1 MGVYSVLSK
10 EELNYI
16 EQLYNL
22 KIENIK
28 YIDKGI
34 LNSNFIL
41 KTCTANYILRVFEAD
56 RSFEEEEQELKLL
69 ENIADIVPVALA
81 VRNKNGSFITKYNS
95 KKMALFNYID
105 GEALQFQKINQSILR
120 ELAWYLGKFHRYSE
134 SKSIRVSDFSRKSRI
149 NLEIYLE
156 KIENE
161 NLEFE
166 GRAEILNLAKKIKKI
181 DFLNLPMGIIHSDI
195 FPDNIILKNG
205 QIHAILDFNEAQY
218 APFIFD
224 IAIVI
229 NFWIKINRYEFQ
241 KENEMIRDF
250 LNNYSRYRKI
260 KKEELVL
267 LDFACKKIALT
278 FILLRIYKEKSE
290 TGNSFSSA
298 VEIENKNYLEI
309 LDLIN

>member
-1 MGVYSVLSK
+1 MK
-10 EELNYI
+10 
-16 EQLYNL
+16 
-22 KIENIK
+22 
-28 YIDKGI
+28 
-34 LNSNFIL
+34 F
-41 KTCTANYILRVFEAD
+41 D

-81 VRNKNGSFITKYNS
+81 VEIKMVLLLRNIIQ

-105 GEALQFQKINQSILR
+105 GEALQFQKINQSILE

-166 GRAEILNLAKKIKKI
+166 GRVAILNLAKKDKKI
-181 DFLNLPMGIIHSDI
+181 NFLNLPMGIIHSDI
-195 FPDNIILKNG
+195 SRDNIILKNG
-205 QIHAILDFNEAQY
+205 QIRAILDFNEAQY
-218 APFIFD
+218 APFILD

-241 KENEMIRDF
+241 KKM
-250 LNNYSRYRKI
+250 K
-260 KKEELVL
+260 
-267 LDFACKKIALT
+267 
-278 FILLRIYKEKSE
+278 
-290 TGNSFSSA
+290 
-298 VEIENKNYLEI
+298 
-309 LDLIN
+309 